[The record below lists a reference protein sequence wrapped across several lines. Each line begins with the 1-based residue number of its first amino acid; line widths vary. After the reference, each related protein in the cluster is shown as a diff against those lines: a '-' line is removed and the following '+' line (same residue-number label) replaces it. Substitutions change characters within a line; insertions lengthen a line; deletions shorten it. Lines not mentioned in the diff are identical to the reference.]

1 MEVVDG
7 RIKRKHSEDP
17 IIASCR
23 WWIDWLP
30 GSVTGRALH
39 DTTGVPQDVRSVI
52 DWGAPQ
58 QMMKKQ
64 GKHWTPKRGIQATV
78 TLPSTAAGQSG
89 KSENAKTQLKSVS
102 CEHLNSGAL
111 QKSTLVQNNSELP
124 KQQCLHTP
132 TPTQQSDSSSS
143 KPAARSKRSL
153 NSGYSTE
160 ANETRK
166 LRRTDVSK
174 IEPTVSMIGHAE
186 RMGVSYIEALKKID
200 DTYLFIDFMRTTCD
214 ASAMQIMGKRLSTSD
229 ERLRNEIFSTC
240 SQRWQQMSPV
250 EKHLYK
256 DQLNALES
264 QSCGVI
270 TGDQERSYGSEDN
283 RLDPTDGSPDAL
295 FTPSSAFTA
304 FAPSLHCTLKPAPLS
319 RIISDFNPLP
329 APLLSPVPIRYMP
342 CPLY

>member
-7 RIKRKHSEDP
+7 RIKRKNSEDP
-17 IIASCR
+17 VIASCR
-23 WWIDWLP
+23 WWTDWLP
-30 GSVTGRALH
+30 GSVTGRDLH
-39 DTTGVPQDVRSVI
+39 NTTVVPQDVRSVI

-78 TLPSTAAGQSG
+78 PSTAAGQ
-89 KSENAKTQLKSVS
+89 SENAKTQLKPVS

-124 KQQCLHTP
+124 KPQCLHTP

-153 NSGYSTE
+153 NSGDFTE

-174 IEPTVSMIGHAE
+174 IEPTVSMSGHAE

-229 ERLRNEIFSTC
+229 ERLRTEIFSTC
-240 SQRWQQMSPV
+240 SQRWLQMSSV

-256 DQLNALES
+256 DQMNALES
-264 QSCGVI
+264 QSRGVI

-304 FAPSLHCTLKPAPLS
+304 FAPSLHCTLKSAPLS